1 MSPGQQ
7 RTLGLAWLGRGGE
20 LRGLVGLDAMAA
32 SLSSSG
38 FPVRP
43 VPGAPVES
51 GSDREN
57 VTSHFSGL

>member
-1 MSPGQQ
+1 M
-7 RTLGLAWLGRGGE
+7 
-20 LRGLVGLDAMAA
+20 GLDAMAA